1 MENFRE
7 AIKAP
12 TKEEK
17 IKAMDDMFCRVVMCS
32 FLLSQAD
39 QEECIKRSKRILSE
53 EEAIVTYELL
63 RRLRMLI
70 ELPSKSIVLK
80 KKLFEFLDINNNA
93 INNKENLYKF
103 IVVGVKDYEENNRK
117 QPAKDWNLQIEK
129 IMKRVE
135 EQDKKKQNE
144 ESIKEMEN

>member
-17 IKAMDDMFCRVVMCS
+17 IKAMEDMFCRVVMCS

-39 QEECIKRSKRILSE
+39 QEECIEGSKEVLSE
-53 EEAIVTYELL
+53 EEATVTYELL
-63 RRLRMLI
+63 KRLRLLI
-70 ELPSKSIVLK
+70 ELPSKSIGLK
-80 KKLFEFLDINNNA
+80 KRIFEFLDINNNA

-103 IVVGVKDYEENNRK
+103 VMTGVKDYEENNRK
-117 QPAKDWNLQIEK
+117 KPATTWNLQIEK
-129 IMKRVE
+129 IMKRIE

>member
-17 IKAMDDMFCRVVMCS
+17 IKAMEDMFYRVVMCS

-39 QEECIKRSKRILSE
+39 QEECIEGSKEVLSE
-53 EEAIVTYELL
+53 EEATVTYELL
-63 RRLRMLI
+63 KRLRLLI
-70 ELPSKSIVLK
+70 ELSSKSIELK
-80 KKLFEFLDINNNA
+80 KRIFEFLDINNNA

-103 IVVGVKDYEENNRK
+103 VMTGVKDYEENNRK
-117 QPAKDWNLQIEK
+117 KPGATWNLQIEK
-129 IMKRVE
+129 IMKRIE
-135 EQDKKKQNE
+135 EQEKKKQNE
-144 ESIKEMEN
+144 ESIKEMDS

>member
-7 AIKAP
+7 AIKVP

-17 IKAMDDMFCRVVMCS
+17 IKAMDDMFYRVVMCS

-39 QEECIKRSKRILSE
+39 QEGCIKNSKNILSE
-53 EEAIVTYELL
+53 EEATVTYELL
-63 RRLRMLI
+63 KRLRLLI
-70 ELPSKSIVLK
+70 ELPSKSIELK
-80 KKLFEFLDINNNA
+80 KRIFEFLDINNNA

-103 IVVGVKDYEENNRK
+103 IVAGVKDYEENNRK
-117 QPAKDWNLQIEK
+117 QPAKAWNLQIEK
-129 IMKRVE
+129 IMKRIE